1 MKGHCAL
8 VLVLAVCCGLCAP
21 TRTCDFAHAAS
32 VPEVRRRRDG
42 QWDREGRVECAVCCL
57 LWSFV
62 ALWVMCI
69 AGSCCVCCG
78 GRAVHDAGSGAACS
92 RAEVG
97 RRVRVACWARAR
109 HFGAM
114 EADLGG
120 DSGER
125 FLGGCKI
132 PLYPFCCL
140 YYFLNLYIHTPK
152 YTLILALSFA
162 C

>member
-109 HFGAM
+109 RSGAM

-120 DSGER
+120 DSGTIAAAADVTATAGPLIGVKPVL
-125 FLGGCKI
+125 FQLGSAVT
-132 PLYPFCCL
+132 
-140 YYFLNLYIHTPK
+140 HRRH
-152 YTLILALSFA
+152 
-162 C
+162 